1 MQEQV
6 SYVRAALMEPLNIG
20 GLLVAGIAAVA
31 TAIAGPV
38 EPVLIL
44 GATAIA
50 EGLYLVTIPN
60 SVAYRRRIDRRS
72 RRLGDDRQRRLQRQE
87 MIRGFD
93 PREREAVEY
102 LSWMK
107 GQIAGTYQ
115 KAAGLTVNP
124 SRQDLAPLQELET
137 AWEAYVD
144 LLDEYRRRK
153 NHLRSVNRQT
163 IENQLRQAERSVLT
177 SEEATRGLHEK
188 NVEILQRRL
197 LTCSDI
203 ERSVKRIEAQLQM
216 IENFFYLI
224 NDQVVTMP
232 MPEHHLTNEFDSL
245 LSSIE
250 ATREILQQTAPV
262 VGQLDQ
268 LTREAGGQRPT
279 FASK

>member
-6 SYVRAALMEPLNIG
+6 SYVRAALKEPLNIG

-60 SVAYRRRIDRRS
+60 SVAYRRRIDWRS

-115 KAAGLTVNP
+115 KAAGLTVNL

-268 LTREAGGQRPT
+268 LSREAGGQRPT

>member
-1 MQEQV
+1 M
-6 SYVRAALMEPLNIG
+6 NIG

-60 SVAYRRRIDRRS
+60 SVAYRRRIDWRS

-268 LTREAGGQRPT
+268 LSREAGGQRPT

>member
-6 SYVRAALMEPLNIG
+6 SYVRAALKEPLNIG
-20 GLLVAGIAAVA
+20 GLVLAGLTAVA
-31 TAIAGPV
+31 AAITGPI

-44 GATAIA
+44 GATAIV
-50 EGLYLVTIPN
+50 EGFYLTVVPRSI
-60 SVAYRRRIDRRS
+60 AYRRRIDRRAH
-72 RRLGDDRQRRLQRQE
+72 RLGDGQRRLERLE
-87 MIRGFD
+87 IVKTFD

-107 GQIAGTYQ
+107 NQIAGNYR
-115 KAAGLTVNP
+115 KVARLTDNSP
-124 SRQDLAPLQELET
+124 PLQELET

-153 NHLRSVNRQT
+153 NHLRSINRQT

-177 SEEATRGLHEK
+177 SEESTRGLHEK

-203 ERSVKRIEAQLQM
+203 ERSVKRVEAQLQM

-232 MPEHHLTNEFDSL
+232 MPEHHLSNEFDSL

-250 ATREILQQTAPV
+250 ATRDILQQTAPV

-268 LTREAGGQRPT
+268 LSREVAGRRPT
-279 FASK
+279 FASE

>member
-6 SYVRAALMEPLNIG
+6 SYVRAALKEPLNIG

-268 LTREAGGQRPT
+268 LSREAGGQRPT

>member
-6 SYVRAALMEPLNIG
+6 SYVRAALKEPLNIG
-20 GLLVAGIAAVA
+20 GLLVAGIVAVA

-87 MIRGFD
+87 LIRGFD

-124 SRQDLAPLQELET
+124 HPHLAPLQELET

-268 LTREAGGQRPT
+268 LSREAGGQRPT

>member
-6 SYVRAALMEPLNIG
+6 SYVRAALKEPLNIG

-60 SVAYRRRIDRRS
+60 SVAYRRRIDWRS

-268 LTREAGGQRPT
+268 LSREAGGQRPT

>member
-6 SYVRAALMEPLNIG
+6 SYVRAALKEPLNIG

>member
-6 SYVRAALMEPLNIG
+6 SYVRAALKEPLNIG

-72 RRLGDDRQRRLQRQE
+72 RRLGDDRQRRPQRQE